1 MEATA
6 AFSEGVNK
14 SNFHKA
20 PGTSEGYLGLQDQIC
35 GPGDAGSFL
44 PGEGA
49 PLVFARKALVL
60 PTARRFK
67 LLVAEAGGGGGGDGR
82 WAPQPARSA
91 GLKERERENVELRRL
106 PEKQARGGQ
115 GEGGGDQFV
124 YPRARLEG
132 ASARVCFHMAMQW
145 LSLDCRVTGDAASSD
160 VFVSESSLI
169 SKDILQETEPCLPT
183 LKLAKENK
191 TLAQQWGAAVHRKSE

>member
-67 LLVAEAGGGGGGDGR
+67 LLVAEAGGGGRRRTVG
-82 WAPQPARSA
+82 PTTCSLCRSE
-91 GLKERERENVELRRL
+91 GERERECGTSQTSG
-106 PEKQARGGQ
+106 KTGKRG
-115 GEGGGDQFV
+115 
-124 YPRARLEG
+124 
-132 ASARVCFHMAMQW
+132 
-145 LSLDCRVTGDAASSD
+145 TG
-160 VFVSESSLI
+160 
-169 SKDILQETEPCLPT
+169 
-183 LKLAKENK
+183 
-191 TLAQQWGAAVHRKSE
+191 